1 MKLSAIRGF
10 MTRSRWRAVV
20 GVAASLSMMF
30 GGFATASAGPD
41 QVIGRISAPL
51 SQPGFAAI
59 VPAGAPVENATLINS
74 VVLGALNPPIIDSAG
89 IAYLSDQGEFLIS
102 DSEVDEEPS
111 VFQGVNLFQITK
123 TGSITATG
131 MSPDIPVEPTGLS
144 DDPANRRLFITNDR
158 SERMY
163 VVEVGFDG
171 VFGTGDDAFTSFSL
185 AAFGAVDSEDV
196 AFDTRSGHLFVAD
209 GIGDEIYRIDPG
221 LNGTFDGVSPEGDDI
236 VTSFDISGTEIDDA
250 EGIGYRPSTDTLLV
264 VDAGLDE
271 SIFEFTKSGHLLRR
285 IDLGVIKQVGV
296 PETPSDV
303 VIAPASD
310 GSGVDHL
317 YVVDRKADNG
327 DPGDDLAPPQDGTL
341 YELSAPFADLP
352 PFVDAGSDAVVTI
365 GAGAQLDG
373 LAYDDNQPAIDSL
386 TTEWSV
392 LSGPGQVSF
401 GSPSA
406 TTTSAS
412 FGASGTYVLQLTA
425 SDTRQS
431 TPDTVEI
438 TVIPD
443 PLVNTAPVPDA
454 GPDVAVLLNE
464 GAVLGGSVIDDGL
477 PDPPGAL
484 THSWTKQAGPGSV
497 TFTNPNALATSASFS
512 TFGDYIIRLTSS
524 DSQLSGFDEVV
535 VRVSPNPQAPLNCN
549 DEEFAGAAF
558 SDLSGLSGEV
568 VDAVD
573 CLVFFEIAKGTST
586 STFTP
591 FDDVSRWQMALF
603 LTRQARVQGLT
614 LPDGTGQGFEDI
626 DAYPAATQVAINQ
639 LAQMGITVG
648 TAPGQFSP
656 AESVSRWQMALF
668 LARYLDSVGV
678 SMPSGSDQ
686 GYSDIGELPLAT
698 QTAINQITQLAVAQ
712 GTGPG
717 SYSPSSDVTRW
728 QMALFLVRSLDV
740 GGFG

>member
-1 MKLSAIRGF
+1 M
-10 MTRSRWRAVV
+10 V
-20 GVAASLSMMF
+20 GVVASFSMVF
-30 GGFATASAGPD
+30 GGLATASAGPEPAPS
-41 QVIGRISAPL
+41 RIAAPL

-59 VPAGAPVENATLINS
+59 VPAGVPVENATLINT
-74 VVLGALNPPIIDSAG
+74 VVLGALDPPIIDPAG
-89 IAYLSDQGEFLIS
+89 IAYLSDVEELLIS

-111 VFQGVNLFQITK
+111 VFQSVNLFQMTT

-131 MSPDIPVEPTGLS
+131 LSPDIPVEPTGLS
-144 DDPANRRLFITNDR
+144 YDPANRRLFITNDR

-163 VVEVGFDG
+163 VVEVGADG
-171 VFGTGDDAFTSFSL
+171 VFGTADDAFTSFSL
-185 AAFGAVDSEDV
+185 ATFGAVDSEDV

-209 GIGDEIYRIDPG
+209 GIGDEVYRIDPG
-221 LNGTFDGVSPEGDDI
+221 PNGAFDGVSPEGDDI
-236 VTSFDISGTEIDDA
+236 VTSFDISATEIDDA

-264 VDAGLDE
+264 VDAGSDE

-285 IDLGVIKQVGV
+285 IDLGVINQVGV

-303 VIAPASD
+303 VVAPASD

-327 DPGDDLAPPQDGTL
+327 DPGDDLPPPVDGTL

-373 LAYDDNQPAIDSL
+373 LAYDDNQPSIDAL

-401 GSPSA
+401 ANPSA
-406 TTTSAS
+406 TATSAS
-412 FGASGTYVLQLTA
+412 FDATGTYVLELTA
-425 SDTRQS
+425 SDTLQS
-431 TPDTVEI
+431 TLDTVQI
-438 TVIPD
+438 TVVPN

-454 GPDVAVLLNE
+454 GPDVTVFLNE

-484 THSWTKQAGPGSV
+484 THSWTKRSGPGSV
-497 TFTNPNALATSASFS
+497 TFSNPDALVTSVSFS
-512 TFGDYIIRLTSS
+512 TVGDYTIRLTSS
-524 DSQLSGFDEVV
+524 DSELSGFDEVV
-535 VRVSPNPQAPLNCN
+535 VRVSTNPQAPLSCI
-549 DEEFAGAAF
+549 DEDFAGASF
-558 SDLSGLSGEV
+558 SDLGGLSQEV
-568 VDAVD
+568 TDAVD
-573 CLVFFEIAKGTST
+573 CLVFFEVAKGTST
-586 STFTP
+586 STFSP
-591 FDDVSRWQMALF
+591 LDDVSRWQMALF

-614 LPDGTGQGFEDI
+614 LPDGADQGFEDI
-626 DAYPAATQVAINQ
+626 GAYPASTQLAINQ
-639 LAQMGITVG
+639 LAQMGVTVG
-648 TAPGQFSP
+648 TSPGFFSP
-656 AESVSRWQMALF
+656 SQTVSRWQMALF

-686 GYSDIGELPLAT
+686 GYADIGDLPLAT
-698 QTAINQITQLAVAQ
+698 QTAINQITQLAVAE